1 MTWFSLAAI
10 MRFGPLFSQGRLSRF
25 AVVGAMVMAFSHLA
39 FAQAGASYKAIAFT
53 GQAAPGGEGYA
64 RLGLPK
70 LGVDATVA
78 FLDGVDDSGI
88 CRVIASSFGTV
99 RLVEKAGDTTP
110 EGGGT
115 FSSFEA
121 VSVALDGRVAFNGTA
136 QIGETSQAG
145 VWAEGSGVQVP
156 DTLVDFGP
164 VAFRAGSLFGLKSRV
179 EIGRDLVLTDAL
191 SILSAKGAN
200 NALLAGQ
207 VLPSPAE
214 DVKVKTIFDRSM
226 YPDPFVEGYRAGT
239 EVDVNES
246 GKVALKVITTPAA
259 SPTPS
264 TKQAIYVGLP
274 NALKPVATTGD
285 AAPGMTGFVMEDLSP
300 RPSIASNDFVAFSAT
315 LSGEA
320 EASSSAVFAGRPGAL
335 HPVVKA
341 GDPVPGATG
350 VVFDDVF
357 SSVVINETGD
367 VIFKA
372 RIRYPNEGTRDG
384 IWIQRVSGGPVLIA
398 VDGIQLPTPSG
409 NQEVTAVDFAGPGT
423 FNDLHQF
430 VFRASFGDK
439 DGIYLADTR
448 ATIPWVRVIYPRKAR
463 DRVTQ
468 DSDYTISG
476 TAEDDTGVAKVEYT
490 VQREKNG
497 RQRLQA
503 TGKAR
508 HEKHFKAK
516 SVPKL
521 AKGDRS
527 WKFRVP
533 LSIGD
538 NRIEVT
544 ATDKLGNVSE
554 PLVLVIRRY

>member
-1 MTWFSLAAI
+1 
-10 MRFGPLFSQGRLSRF
+10 
-25 AVVGAMVMAFSHLA
+25 MAFSHAA
-39 FAQAGASYKAIAFT
+39 FAQEAGASYQVLAFT
-53 GQAAPGGEGYA
+53 GQSAPGGGIYS

-70 LGVDATVA
+70 LGADGTVA
-78 FLDGVDDSGI
+78 FLDGLNESGTP
-88 CRVIASSFGTV
+88 RVVASSFGTV
-99 RLVEKAGDTTP
+99 RLVEKADSATP
-110 EGGGT
+110 EGDGT

-121 VSVALDGRVAFNGTA
+121 VSVAFDGRVAFNAMT
-136 QIGETSQAG
+136 QIGESSQAG
-145 VWAEGSGVQVP
+145 VWAENSGVQVP

-164 VAFRAGSLFGLKSRV
+164 AAFRAGSILGLKSRV
-179 EIGRDLVLTDAL
+179 ESRYRDLASTDAL
-191 SILSAKGAN
+191 SILGGKGAN
-200 NALLAGQ
+200 NALLAGD
-207 VLPSPAE
+207 VLPSPAGE
-214 DVKVKTIFDRSM
+214 VKAKTIFDSSV
-226 YPDPFVEGYRAGT
+226 YSDPFVEGYRAGT

-246 GKVALKVITTPAA
+246 GNVALKVITTPAA

-264 TKQAIYVGLP
+264 TRQAIYAGLP

-285 AAPGMTGFVMEDLSP
+285 AAPGIAGFVMKDLSP
-300 RPSIASNDFVAFSAT
+300 RPSLASNDFVALSAT
-315 LSGEA
+315 LSGSQE
-320 EASSSAVFAGRPGAL
+320 SSSTAVFAGRPGTL
-335 HPVVKA
+335 RPIVKA

-372 RIRYPNEGTRDG
+372 RIRYPNDGTRDG
-384 IWIQRVSGGPVLIA
+384 IWIQRISGGPVLLA

-409 NQEVTAVDFAGPGT
+409 DQEVTAVDFAGPGT

-430 VFRASFGDK
+430 VFRATFGDK

-448 ATIPWVRVIYPRKAR
+448 AVAPWVRVIYPRKAR
-463 DRVTQ
+463 DRVTR
-468 DSDYTISG
+468 DAVYTISG

-508 HEKHFKAK
+508 QEKHFKAK
-516 SVPKL
+516 SEPKL
-521 AKGDRS
+521 AKGDRN
-527 WKFRVP
+527 WKFLVP
-533 LSIGD
+533 LSVGD

-544 ATDKLGNVSE
+544 ATDRLGNVSE